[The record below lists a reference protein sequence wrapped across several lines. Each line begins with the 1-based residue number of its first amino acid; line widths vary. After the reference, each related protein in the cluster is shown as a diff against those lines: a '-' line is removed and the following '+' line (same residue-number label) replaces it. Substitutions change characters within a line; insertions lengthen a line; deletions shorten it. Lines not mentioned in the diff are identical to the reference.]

1 MYIKPKKTAYS
12 SNYYHFGRNWLLLLA
27 KNALLENMPKNWA
40 GTPHPYSGNARM
52 HWKVYSNWR
61 TKNFWLRFSLKL
73 TRDGILENRKQG
85 KIWQF
90 WTLHLTCFLYYPWS
104 EACRRGEVSQEIEV
118 GDASGDVKLLVMANQ
133 IIFKFISKMVDF
145 KVKEKTL
152 SWHVI
157 RKMWNQNH
165 IPFKL

>member
-1 MYIKPKKTAYS
+1 MTLVYDLLVAPKLCTPTSLHSTSHQKIHALTHT
-12 SNYYHFGRNWLLLLA
+12 HFLWRL
-27 KNALLENMPKNWA
+27 
-40 GTPHPYSGNARM
+40 

-104 EACRRGEVSQEIEV
+104 EASRRGEVSQEIEV

-145 KVKEKTL
+145 KVKEKNL
-152 SWHVI
+152 VMACDKKNVKPKSCSI
-157 RKMWNQNH
+157 
-165 IPFKL
+165 

>member
-1 MYIKPKKTAYS
+1 MTLVYDLLVAPKLCTPTSLHSTSHQKIHALTHT
-12 SNYYHFGRNWLLLLA
+12 HFLWRL
-27 KNALLENMPKNWA
+27 
-40 GTPHPYSGNARM
+40 

-104 EACRRGEVSQEIEV
+104 EASRRGEVSQEIEV
-118 GDASGDVKLLVMANQ
+118 GDASGDASWVKGKVVNFLAFVALL
-133 IIFKFISKMVDF
+133 
-145 KVKEKTL
+145 KVNSTTT
-152 SWHVI
+152 S
-157 RKMWNQNH
+157 H
-165 IPFKL
+165 ILNSFY

>member
-1 MYIKPKKTAYS
+1 MTLVYDLLFAPKLCTPTSLHSTSHQKIHALTHT
-12 SNYYHFGRNWLLLLA
+12 HFLWRL
-27 KNALLENMPKNWA
+27 
-40 GTPHPYSGNARM
+40 

-104 EACRRGEVSQEIEV
+104 EASRRGEVSQEIEV

-165 IPFKL
+165 VPFKL

>member
-1 MYIKPKKTAYS
+1 MTLVYNLLVAPKLSTPTSLHSTSRQKIHPLTHT
-12 SNYYHFGRNWLLLLA
+12 HFLWRL
-27 KNALLENMPKNWA
+27 
-40 GTPHPYSGNARM
+40 

-104 EACRRGEVSQEIEV
+104 EASRRGEVSQEIEV

-145 KVKEKTL
+145 KVKEKNL
-152 SWHVI
+152 VMACDKKNVKPKSCSI
-157 RKMWNQNH
+157 
-165 IPFKL
+165 

>member
-1 MYIKPKKTAYS
+1 MTLVYNLLVAPKLCTPTSLHSTSHQKIHALTHT
-12 SNYYHFGRNWLLLLA
+12 HFLWRL
-27 KNALLENMPKNWA
+27 
-40 GTPHPYSGNARM
+40 

-104 EACRRGEVSQEIEV
+104 EASRRGEVSQEIEV

-133 IIFKFISKMVDF
+133 IIFKFISNMVDF
-145 KVKEKTL
+145 KVKEKNL
-152 SWHVI
+152 VI
-157 RKMWNQNH
+157 ACDKKNVKPKSCS
-165 IPFKL
+165 I

>member
-1 MYIKPKKTAYS
+1 MTLVYDLLVAPKLCTPTSLHSTSHQKIHALTHT
-12 SNYYHFGRNWLLLLA
+12 HFLWRL
-27 KNALLENMPKNWA
+27 
-40 GTPHPYSGNARM
+40 

-104 EACRRGEVSQEIEV
+104 EASRRGEVSQEIEV

-165 IPFKL
+165 VPFKL